1 MTMRHPSSSAITGE
15 GVGEDES
22 YFVSMTDMLV
32 GMLFIFIIILMAF
45 ALNLKEQE
53 TKIKQTTDRLTSAY
67 ETRTAILNSL
77 KKTLDAQGI
86 DVSIDERNGILRMP
100 ERLLFRRGEHH
111 VDEGGRIA
119 LGRLAQALSAVLPCY
134 AVAESA
140 AVPVLRCPQESSG
153 RLEAV
158 YIEGHTDDV
167 PFLARAATGVA
178 SNWDLS
184 VARAISVY
192 QQLLASA
199 PTLDAL
205 KNDGVGGNG
214 GHEGQK
220 LIGVSGYAEFR
231 PIEPN
236 VDERSRAA
244 NRRIDLR
251 FLMATPP
258 QEEVQQVVQQV
269 QQRMGTP
276 P

>member
-1 MTMRHPSSSAITGE
+1 MRHSGPSSVAES
-15 GVGEDES
+15 VGEEES

-67 ETRTAILNSL
+67 ETRAAILNNL
-77 KKTLDAQGI
+77 KRTLDTQGV
-86 DVSIDERNGILRMP
+86 DVSIDERNGILRLP
-100 ERLLFRRGEHH
+100 ERLLFRRGEFN

-119 LGRLAQALSAVLPCY
+119 LDRLAQALSAVLPCY
-134 AVAESA
+134 AVAEPSTLSG
-140 AVPVLRCPQESSG
+140 PSCPSDASG

-158 YIEGHTDDV
+158 FIEGHTDDI
-167 PFLARAATGVA
+167 PFISRSATGVA

-184 VARAISVY
+184 VARAIAVY
-192 QQLLASA
+192 RQLLASG
-199 PTLDAL
+199 PLLGTL
-205 KNDGVGGNG
+205 KNDGVDGGG

-236 VDERSRAA
+236 IDERSRAA

-251 FLMATPP
+251 FLMATPG
-258 QEEVQQVVQQV
+258 QEEVEQV
-269 QQRMGTP
+269 QEQMRARP
-276 P
+276 